1 MSWTKESWR
10 QAAHDYHA
18 GRKRDVARHQRIT
31 HHPRA
36 TKDPNVK
43 KVEFIVPSH
52 EGCRLR
58 LNIGFLPLP
67 VDPSQMA
74 MVCSLRSTGVTLAS
88 ALLRSSPPL
97 AGASVLSA
105 SRLEPLVP
113 FPFASPSRFCRM
125 PRGQSQGIPHDRK
138 QLRAAPVFASAAS
151 VICS

>member
-74 MVCSLRSTGVTLAS
+74 MVCLPSLHGRYTRFRATTKQSAPSRRIGTFGLAVGAACAFSLRITV
-88 ALLRSSPPL
+88 
-97 AGASVLSA
+97 
-105 SRLEPLVP
+105 
-113 FPFASPSRFCRM
+113 
-125 PRGQSQGIPHDRK
+125 
-138 QLRAAPVFASAAS
+138 
-151 VICS
+151 